1 VSWRHAAS
9 RALVAFG
16 TLIFVI
22 VFNFFL
28 FRAVGDP
35 KKDLIRSRLSPAARQ
50 AVIRERGLDKDK
62 LTQFRIYVRQTLSGD
77 LGTSTNSRKPVFD
90 ELMAALPNTL
100 ILVGI
105 ATLLSAV
112 IGSYLGVVAAGRRG
126 STVDTVV
133 TQGGLVLWSMPFFF
147 IGILAI
153 WLFAVK
159 VQVFPTGLKSTP
171 GGATSGT
178 AYYTD
183 VTYHAILPIATLT
196 ASLLAQYTV
205 IMRATLLDVLS
216 EDYIVTS
223 RAIGLSKT
231 LVMRRHAVPN
241 AMLPVI
247 TLLALN
253 IGLVLS
259 GAFVIESIF
268 SWPGIGDLTINA
280 ISDKDYPMLQGAFLI
295 SSAAVIIANFGAD
308 LLYGYLDP
316 RVKEA

>member
-1 VSWRHAAS
+1 MSWRHAGS

-16 TLIFVI
+16 TLIFVV

-62 LTQFRIYVRQTLSGD
+62 LTQFRIYVGQTLRGD
-77 LGTSTNSRKPVFD
+77 LGNSTNSRKPVLD
-90 ELMAALPNTL
+90 ELLAALPNTL

-133 TQGGLVLWSMPFFF
+133 TQGG
-147 IGILAI
+147 
-153 WLFAVK
+153 
-159 VQVFPTGLKSTP
+159 
-171 GGATSGT
+171 GATSGA

-183 VTYHAILPIATLT
+183 VINHAILPIATLT

-216 EDYIVTS
+216 EDYIVTG
-223 RAIGLSKT
+223 RAIGLSKS

-280 ISDKDYPMLQGAFLI
+280 IGDKDYPMLQGAFLI
-295 SSAAVIIANFGAD
+295 SSAAVIVANFCAD
-308 LLYGYLDP
+308 ILYSYLDP
-316 RVKEA
+316 RVKDA

>member
-1 VSWRHAAS
+1 MSWRHAAT
-9 RALVAFG
+9 RALVALG
-16 TLIFVI
+16 TLVFVL

-77 LGTSTNSRKPVFD
+77 LGTSTNSRKPVLD

-126 STVDTVV
+126 SRLDTVV

-147 IGILAI
+147 IGIVAI

-171 GGATSGT
+171 GGATSGA

-183 VTYHAILPIATLT
+183 VINHAILPIATLT

-216 EDYIVTS
+216 EDYIVTG
-223 RAIGLSKT
+223 RAIGLSKS

-280 ISDKDYPMLQGAFLI
+280 IADKDYPMLQGAFLI

-308 LLYGYLDP
+308 ILYGYLDP
-316 RVKEA
+316 RVTDA

>member
-1 VSWRHAAS
+1 MSWRHAGS

-16 TLIFVI
+16 TLIFVV

-62 LTQFRIYVRQTLSGD
+62 LTQFRIYVGQTLRGD
-77 LGTSTNSRKPVFD
+77 LGNSTNSRKPVLD
-90 ELMAALPNTL
+90 ELLAALPNTL

-153 WLFAVK
+153 WLF
-159 VQVFPTGLKSTP
+159 
-171 GGATSGT
+171 
-178 AYYTD
+178 
-183 VTYHAILPIATLT
+183 
-196 ASLLAQYTV
+196 
-205 IMRATLLDVLS
+205 
-216 EDYIVTS
+216 
-223 RAIGLSKT
+223 
-231 LVMRRHAVPN
+231 
-241 AMLPVI
+241 
-247 TLLALN
+247 
-253 IGLVLS
+253 
-259 GAFVIESIF
+259 
-268 SWPGIGDLTINA
+268 
-280 ISDKDYPMLQGAFLI
+280 
-295 SSAAVIIANFGAD
+295 
-308 LLYGYLDP
+308 
-316 RVKEA
+316 